1 MRTIDLATWPR
12 RQHFELY
19 HSMTYPHF
27 SLCANVDIQIWY
39 QAIKARQA
47 RLSTSLTF
55 VFARAA
61 NEQVAF
67 RWRIR
72 GDSVVEHD
80 RVDPS
85 PTVLLDDDLFSFCVI
100 PYRADYHEFSAL
112 AEAKVAEVKAN
123 PTISDEPGQDNLL
136 YMTSIPWVSF
146 TSMMHPVHLN
156 PIDSVP
162 RISWGKHTLE
172 GQSRLMPV
180 AVQVHHGLMDGLHVG
195 RFYERVQAILDHPEQ
210 FLA

>member
-12 RQHFELY
+12 RQHFALY

-27 SLCANVDIQIWY
+27 SLCANVDIQTWY
-39 QAIKARQA
+39 QAIKERQA
-47 RLSTSLTF
+47 RLSTSLAF

-61 NEQVAF
+61 NEQEAF

-80 RVDPS
+80 AVHPS
-85 PTVLLDDDLFSFCVI
+85 PTVLLDNDLFSFCII
-100 PYRADYHEFSAL
+100 PYRSDYADFAPL
-112 AEAKVAEVKAN
+112 AEAKIAEVKAN

-136 YMTSIPWVSF
+136 FMTSIPWINF
-146 TSMMHPVHLN
+146 TGIMHPVHLN

-172 GQSRLMPV
+172 GQRRLMPL
-180 AVQVHHGLMDGLHVG
+180 AVQVHHSLMDGLHVG
-195 RFYERVQAILDHPEQ
+195 RFYERVQTILNTPAE
-210 FLA
+210 FLG